1 MWNEVAMTQL
11 TQSCKLESKQLAF
24 FFQSLVLYLDVRTLT
39 TQNGAQIIFYGQFHC
54 DMKAGLSNEEDIT
67 GPTLYV

>member
-1 MWNEVAMTQL
+1 MCEH
-11 TQSCKLESKQLAF
+11 
-24 FFQSLVLYLDVRTLT
+24 LT
-39 TQNGAQIIFYGQFHC
+39 TQNGAQIIFYGQFHY